1 MPRVLVVDDQKDVR
15 AMVAIVLRVNRYD
28 VVEAESG
35 AAGLK
40 AFSEGAFDAAI
51 VDIFLADTS
60 GVEVMA
66 AIRERVPGF
75 PIVAVSGMTA
85 LDFMGEAPG
94 LADVVCLQKPFR
106 PNDLLQALRKAQAAA
121 GGELLRSRLTGL
133 QKENAPANRGVDD
146 RSG

>member
-1 MPRVLVVDDQKDVR
+1 MRRVLVVDDQKEVR
-15 AMVAIVLRVNRYD
+15 AMVAIVLRVNRFD

-60 GVEVMA
+60 GVDVMV

-106 PNDLLQALRKAQAAA
+106 PNDLLQALHKAQAAA
-121 GGELLRSRLTGL
+121 GGELS
-133 QKENAPANRGVDD
+133 AAV
-146 RSG
+146 

>member
-1 MPRVLVVDDQKDVR
+1 MPRVLIVDDQKDVR
-15 AMVAIVLRVNRYD
+15 AMVAIVLRVNHYD

-40 AFSEGAFDAAI
+40 AFGEETFDAAI

-60 GVEVMA
+60 GVDVMA
-66 AIRERVPGF
+66 TIREQAPGF

-85 LDFMGEAPG
+85 LDFIGEAPG
-94 LADVVCLQKPFR
+94 LADVICLQKPFR

-121 GGELLRSRLTGL
+121 GGELS
-133 QKENAPANRGVDD
+133 AVV
-146 RSG
+146 

>member
-1 MPRVLVVDDQKDVR
+1 MPRILVVDDQKDVR
-15 AMVAIVLRVNRYD
+15 AMVAIVLRVNRFD

-40 AFSEGAFDAAI
+40 AFSEGAFEAAI

-60 GVEVMA
+60 GVDVMV

-75 PIVAVSGMTA
+75 PIVAISGMTA

-121 GGELLRSRLTGL
+121 DGELS
-133 QKENAPANRGVDD
+133 AAV
-146 RSG
+146 

>member
-1 MPRVLVVDDQKDVR
+1 
-15 AMVAIVLRVNRYD
+15 MVAIVLRVNHFD

-40 AFSEGAFDAAI
+40 AFKEGAFDAAI

-60 GVEVMA
+60 GVDVMVA
-66 AIRERVPGF
+66 LRERVPGF

-85 LDFMGEAPG
+85 LDFMDEAPG

-121 GGELLRSRLTGL
+121 GGELS
-133 QKENAPANRGVDD
+133 AAV
-146 RSG
+146 

>member
-1 MPRVLVVDDQKDVR
+1 MPRVLVIDDQKDVR
-15 AMVAIVLRVNRYD
+15 AMVAIVLRVNHFD

-40 AFSEGAFDAAI
+40 AFSESAFDAAI

-60 GVEVMA
+60 GVDVMA

-85 LDFMGEAPG
+85 LDFMGTAPG

-106 PNDLLQALRKAQAAA
+106 PNNLLQALRKAQTAA
-121 GGELLRSRLTGL
+121 GGELS
-133 QKENAPANRGVDD
+133 AVV
-146 RSG
+146 

>member
-1 MPRVLVVDDQKDVR
+1 MPRVLIVDDQKDVR
-15 AMVAIVLRVNRYD
+15 AMVAIVLRVNHYD

-40 AFSEGAFDAAI
+40 AFGEETFDAAI

-60 GVEVMA
+60 GVDVMA
-66 AIRERVPGF
+66 TIRERVPGF

-85 LDFMGEAPG
+85 LDFIGEAPG
-94 LADVVCLQKPFR
+94 LADVICLQKPFR

-121 GGELLRSRLTGL
+121 GGELS
-133 QKENAPANRGVDD
+133 AAV
-146 RSG
+146 

>member
-1 MPRVLVVDDQKDVR
+1 MPRVLIIDDQKDVR
-15 AMVAIVLRVNRYD
+15 AMVAIVLRVNHYD

-35 AAGLK
+35 AEGLK
-40 AFSEGAFDAAI
+40 AFGEDVFNAAI

-60 GVEVMA
+60 GVDVMV

-85 LDFMGEAPG
+85 LDFMGEAPD

-121 GGELLRSRLTGL
+121 GGELS
-133 QKENAPANRGVDD
+133 AAV
-146 RSG
+146 

>member
-1 MPRVLVVDDQKDVR
+1 MPRVLVIDDQKDVR
-15 AMVAIVLRVNRYD
+15 AMVAIVLRVNHFD

-40 AFSEGAFDAAI
+40 AFSEGGFDAAI

-60 GVEVMA
+60 GVDVMA
-66 AIRERVPGF
+66 TIRERVPGF

-106 PNDLLQALRKAQAAA
+106 PNDLLQALRKAQTAA
-121 GGELLRSRLTGL
+121 GGELS
-133 QKENAPANRGVDD
+133 AAV
-146 RSG
+146 

>member
-1 MPRVLVVDDQKDVR
+1 MPRVLVIDDQKDVR
-15 AMVAIVLRVNRYD
+15 AMVGIVLRVNHYD
-28 VVEAESG
+28 VIEAESG

-40 AFSEGAFDAAI
+40 AFGEGAFDAAI

-60 GVEVMA
+60 GVDVMV
-66 AIRERVPGF
+66 AIRERIPGF

-85 LDFMGEAPG
+85 LDFMDEAPG

-121 GGELLRSRLTGL
+121 GGELS
-133 QKENAPANRGVDD
+133 AAV
-146 RSG
+146 

>member
-1 MPRVLVVDDQKDVR
+1 
-15 AMVAIVLRVNRYD
+15 MVAIVLRVNRFD

-60 GVEVMA
+60 GVDVMA

-94 LADVVCLQKPFR
+94 LADVVGLQKPFR
-106 PNDLLQALRKAQAAA
+106 PNDLLSALKTAQSRVAAC
-121 GGELLRSRLTGL
+121 E
-133 QKENAPANRGVDD
+133 PALAV
-146 RSG
+146 